1 MSLGQEELG
10 RRIKDAREQAKMSQR
25 DLADAVDLR
34 DAQSI
39 SNYERGITE
48 VPTTR
53 LRRIAEATK
62 QPLAFFLGP
71 DDPEVGLPQLSRWQ
85 AEVLDRMRLL
95 EEREERHGELLHEL
109 LQIVRGTQGAEQSD
123 EA

>member
-1 MSLGQEELG
+1 MALGQEELG
-10 RRIKDAREQAKMSQR
+10 RRIKEAREQAKMTQR
-25 DLADAVDLR
+25 ELADAIDLR

-48 VPTTR
+48 VPTPR

-71 DDPEVGLPQLSRWQ
+71 EDTEAGLPQLSRWQ

-95 EEREERHGELLHEL
+95 EEREEHHGELLHEL
-109 LQIVRGTQGAEQSD
+109 LQLVRGRPGSEQSD